1 MGWARVRF
9 WVFVVLVLGAPAVLM
24 ASADPRATDLGKLAL
39 ILGPATFGLALNVGF
54 GVRGRGAAN
63 WSRVGVA
70 AAVTVLVATGAVAV
84 ALVFGAAQFQ
94 AAATTPGSVAMV
106 AVIPALTS
114 LLEELGWAAAGV
126 ALATRAHGR
135 RWGVLLLGLVW
146 AAWHLVPVWFRVGL
160 FPDLEAGPPA
170 MIAAFVVSCLI
181 YRELLT
187 TLQEQAGTWLAA
199 AAGHAA
205 PNVLLAGLMA
215 TGLGGFGLGA
225 GWMLFPAPG
234 GLVFTVLALAAL
246 VALRVRDRLSDETPD
261 PPNQAS
267 RYN

>member
-126 ALATRAHGR
+126 AA
-135 RWGVLLLGLVW
+135 VPLV
-146 AAWHLVPVWFRVGL
+146 
-160 FPDLEAGPPA
+160 
-170 MIAAFVVSCLI
+170 
-181 YRELLT
+181 
-187 TLQEQAGTWLAA
+187 
-199 AAGHAA
+199 
-205 PNVLLAGLMA
+205 
-215 TGLGGFGLGA
+215 
-225 GWMLFPAPG
+225 
-234 GLVFTVLALAAL
+234 
-246 VALRVRDRLSDETPD
+246 VANL
-261 PPNQAS
+261 
-267 RYN
+267 